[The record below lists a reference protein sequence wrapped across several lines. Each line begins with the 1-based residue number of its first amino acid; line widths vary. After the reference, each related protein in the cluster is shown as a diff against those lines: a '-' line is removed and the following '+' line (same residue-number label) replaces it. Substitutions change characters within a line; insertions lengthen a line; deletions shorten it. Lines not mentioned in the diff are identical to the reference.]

1 MCTKDSRCVCCG
13 CHLTM
18 SGFIL
23 VLHSL
28 LYSPLFPLGKELGLK
43 ASQQRAKEIGFS
55 TSAIKLFS
63 YESKRALE
71 II

>member
-1 MCTKDSRCVCCG
+1 
-13 CHLTM
+13 M

-28 LYSPLFPLGKELGLK
+28 LYSPLFSLGKELGLK
-43 ASQQRAKEIGFS
+43 ASQQRAKEIGSS
-55 TSAIKLFS
+55 TSAIELFS